1 MKQFLA
7 VVLSLGLLFSAAEP
21 VFAGKGYSSGRS
33 SFSGRSSTGSSSFS
47 GRSYS
52 SGSGKSYSSGSS
64 KPSYTPPKSSTPSYT
79 PSKPSYSS
87 GSKSYSSG
95 SSKPSTPPSYTPSNS
110 GKSYSSSGN
119 KPSSPSYTP
128 SSRKPTGSGFNSE
141 LSSSAKKQQSQTR
154 FEASTKPKATYTTPK
169 GETKPIKEDSP
180 SVGTVRRYVTHERYV
195 TYDNRS
201 STFYGGY
208 SPQPYNDFFSPFL
221 MGYLFSSA
229 VNSNDRAYWAYHH
242 KDQMDET
249 RYKEMLAKDAELK
262 ARIEALEKQG
272 VARDPNYVVP
282 GMTENPDLQ
291 YSKEFVDAAYNPVAV
306 EQPSE
311 YQGGGEAVAMWVV
324 IIFLVLVVGGIAVYY
339 LFVKDF

>member
-21 VFAGKGYSSGRS
+21 AFAGKGYSSGRS

-47 GRSYS
+47 GKSYS

-64 KPSYTPPKSSTPSYT
+64 YKPSTPSYTPKPSYTPPKSSS
-79 PSKPSYSS
+79 PSYSS

-95 SSKPSTPPSYTPSNS
+95 SKPSSPPSYTPSNS
-110 GKSYSSSGN
+110 GKSYSPGSSN
-119 KPSSPSYTP
+119 PSTS
-128 SSRKPTGSGFNSE
+128 SSRKPTGSTFNDD
-141 LSSSAKKQQSQTR
+141 LTSSAKKQQSQYR
-154 FEASTKPKATYTTPK
+154 YEAATKPKPSYTTPK
-169 GETKPIKEDSP
+169 GETKTIKEDSP
-180 SVGTVRRYVTHERYV
+180 SVGSVRRYVTHERYV

-201 STFYGGY
+201 TTFYQGY

-229 VNSNDRAYWAYHH
+229 VNNNDRASWAYHH
-242 KDQMDET
+242 KDQMDQA
-249 RYKEMLAKDAELK
+249 RYEAMLAKDAELK

-272 VARDPNYVVP
+272 VPRDPNYVVP
-282 GMTENPDLQ
+282 GMAENPDLQ
-291 YSKEFVDAAYNPVAV
+291 YSKEFVDAAYNPVEV

-311 YQGGGEAVAMWVV
+311 YHGGGEAVAMWIV
-324 IIFLVLVVGGIAVYY
+324 IIFIVLVVGGLAVYY
-339 LFVKDF
+339 LFVKEF